1 MENINEMQLYE
12 LYYIVLLCKKYGEE
26 EAPYDMDIV
35 WNNISKYYY
44 LEKNIYQDNHDV
56 LFKWIKDRCRY
67 ELLDMMML
75 QVFNKFVNDDNG
87 LNKTDPFFISN
98 IFEMQ
103 KIIYEYGNQIS
114 KDREASIQV
123 ELSKMSSNMVIETVK
138 EILTEIDP
146 SLEWLHIYEKAI
158 SENKII
164 YIDLLDDSKRLL
176 LEEMFGVDLK
186 KDDINSCVF
195 LNNKG
200 IGNILLTY
208 TGTISDVVV
217 TMHEIVHYISR
228 YKNEW
233 QEEVPILREFSAI
246 FYELYASKYL
256 LRMNYSVEE
265 IRKINHDRITD
276 MAKLLDDAN
285 NLIKYLVMLMEHGKI
300 EEEYDEEKN
309 YSKVDKCISDL
320 IDNPYLLNDYYPYLI
335 GNYLATKGIKKCEND
350 RLLFSM
356 MKYITDNLVNIDA
369 YDVFN
374 VLECGNPNLVR
385 RDDTLFETSKKKT
398 KSIK

>member
-1 MENINEMQLYE
+1 M
-12 LYYIVLLCKKYGEE
+12 
-26 EAPYDMDIV
+26 
-35 WNNISKYYY
+35 
-44 LEKNIYQDNHDV
+44 
-56 LFKWIKDRCRY
+56 
-67 ELLDMMML
+67 
-75 QVFNKFVNDDNG
+75 
-87 LNKTDPFFISN
+87 
-98 IFEMQ
+98 
-103 KIIYEYGNQIS
+103 
-114 KDREASIQV
+114 
-123 ELSKMSSNMVIETVK
+123 
-138 EILTEIDP
+138 
-146 SLEWLHIYEKAI
+146 
-158 SENKII
+158 
-164 YIDLLDDSKRLL
+164 
-176 LEEMFGVDLK
+176 
-186 KDDINSCVF
+186 
-195 LNNKG
+195 
-200 IGNILLTY
+200 
-208 TGTISDVVV
+208 
-217 TMHEIVHYISR
+217 
-228 YKNEW
+228 
-233 QEEVPILREFSAI
+233 PILRDFSAI

-265 IRKINHDRITD
+265 IRKINYDRITD
-276 MAKLLDDAN
+276 MVKLLDDAN

-300 EEEYDEEKN
+300 EEEYDEEKK